1 MCLCRYYG
9 YEVNEMRI
17 ENQGYVSNTAS
28 SGYVNKVSQNS
39 ELNRQQTNGAKL
51 DKISAPS
58 RRDTIEISQRS
69 QTERPTLVQA
79 KEQIVTSL
87 HQEKSTEFLEDLK
100 SRIASG
106 DYKIDPYE
114 LAGLLLDES
123 I

>member
-1 MCLCRYYG
+1 
-9 YEVNEMRI
+9 MRI

-79 KEQIVTSL
+79 KEQIVASL
-87 HQEKSTEFLEDLK
+87 RQEKSPEFLEELK

-106 DYKIDPYE
+106 EYNVDPYE
-114 LAGLLLDES
+114 LAGLLLDQS
-123 I
+123 V

>member
-1 MCLCRYYG
+1 
-9 YEVNEMRI
+9 MRI
-17 ENQGYVSNTAS
+17 NNPGYVSNTANGS
-28 SGYVNKVSQNS
+28 YIKSTQNN

-51 DKISAPS
+51 DQISASS

-87 HQEKSTEFLEDLK
+87 HQEKSADFLEDLK

-106 DYKIDPYE
+106 DYQIDSNE
-114 LAGLLLDES
+114 LAGLLLNNS